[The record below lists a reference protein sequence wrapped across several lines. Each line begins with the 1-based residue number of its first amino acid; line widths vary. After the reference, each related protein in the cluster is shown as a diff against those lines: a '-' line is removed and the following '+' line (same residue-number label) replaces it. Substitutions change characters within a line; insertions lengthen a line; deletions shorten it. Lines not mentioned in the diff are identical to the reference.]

1 MASYTIVYTKT
12 AVKSIQKL
20 TPQIRKRLR
29 SKFEYFISL
38 EEPLSLAKALTRP
51 ADAQYRYRIGNYRVL
66 FDVEDK
72 QIIILLVQYR
82 KDIYRK

>member
-29 SKFEYFISL
+29 LKFEYFISL
-38 EEPLSLAKALTRP
+38 EEPLLLAKALTRP

-72 QIIILLVQYR
+72 QIIILLVQHR

>member
-29 SKFEYFISL
+29 LKFEYFISL
-38 EEPLSLAKALTRP
+38 KEPLSLAKALTRP

-72 QIIILLVQYR
+72 QIIILLVQHR